1 MAIKCIVKQSL
12 SAEQVVKEVEKL
24 YSTYTEN
31 NIKKLDI
38 EPNGFLYSML
48 AIYNDSTKGGVK

>member
-1 MAIKCIVKQSL
+1 MDIKCIVKQSL
-12 SAEQVVKEVEKL
+12 STEQVVNIVEKL

-38 EPNGFLYSML
+38 KPNGFLYSIF
-48 AIYNDSTKGGVK
+48 AIYDNTRKESK

>member
-12 SAEQVVKEVEKL
+12 SAEQVVKLVEKL
-24 YSTYTEN
+24 YSTYPET

-38 EPNGFLYSML
+38 KPNGFLYSIF
-48 AIYNDSTKGGVK
+48 AIYDNTRKESK

>member
-12 SAEQVVKEVEKL
+12 STEQVVNIVEKL

-38 EPNGFLYSML
+38 KPNGFLYSIF
-48 AIYNDSTKGGVK
+48 AIYDNTRKESK

>member
-1 MAIKCIVKQSL
+1 MAIKCFVKSSL

-24 YSTYTEN
+24 YTTYTEN

-38 EPNGFLYSML
+38 KPNGFLYSIL
-48 AIYNDSTKGGVK
+48 AIYDDVTKEGK

>member
-12 SAEQVVKEVEKL
+12 SAEQIVKEVEKL

-38 EPNGFLYSML
+38 KPNGFLYSML
-48 AIYNDSTKGGVK
+48 AIYNDSTKEVI